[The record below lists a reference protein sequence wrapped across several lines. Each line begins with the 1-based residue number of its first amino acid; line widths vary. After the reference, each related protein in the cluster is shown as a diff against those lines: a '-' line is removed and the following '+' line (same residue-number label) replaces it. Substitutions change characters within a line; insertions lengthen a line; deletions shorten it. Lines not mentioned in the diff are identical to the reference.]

1 MAKRQL
7 PDVREPKSINPC
19 PLASGQPDRGE
30 CRCVS
35 ASCALR
41 SMLTRRMTFITWS
54 ILTRPRVLVQLLRLV
69 RGELPSLSQLPSL
82 TSSMLAK
89 IERAPP
95 ER

>member
-35 ASCALR
+35 ASCAPPLDAHTLDDAYNR
-41 SMLTRRMTFITWS
+41 S